1 MSILRPKYENPIYFS
16 LSLGCPIRLCLHA
29 KIYFRSVDPEVNSLI
44 FSKEGKQ
51 FMWMVFFSDI
61 QVIKWGIPKGS
72 VLGPI
77 LFLIYI

>member
-1 MSILRPKYENPIYFS
+1 MPLWRGGGRGALLLGSKISSKMKMSILRPKYENPIYFS

-51 FMWMVFFSDI
+51 FM
-61 QVIKWGIPKGS
+61 
-72 VLGPI
+72 
-77 LFLIYI
+77 